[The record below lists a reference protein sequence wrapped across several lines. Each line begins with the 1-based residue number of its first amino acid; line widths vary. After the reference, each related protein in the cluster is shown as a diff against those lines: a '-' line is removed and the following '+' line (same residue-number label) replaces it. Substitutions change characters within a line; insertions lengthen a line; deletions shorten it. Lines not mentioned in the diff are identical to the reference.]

1 MDYTINYG
9 RTFMKLASRF
19 VGLTILSCGLWSSAA
34 RADVLAEYIYDP
46 GPTFNPNTQ
55 GWTLG
60 ETTEEDVNFFSAGG
74 VSLLIQR
81 EEQSP
86 NVLFTET
93 VPTNVFFDAWSF
105 TGRNRFAGNSQEE
118 MGQFMFV
125 DDGTNLWHMSFYNHG
140 NDDYDGI
147 YMGGDPEG
155 PVLGVTATKVWAEV
169 VGGGPG
175 GSPTNKPF
183 DGFHEWALVDADG
196 TGGAPPTV
204 QLNGENLEL
213 LVPIISAP
221 SMFPAGTIGWG
232 SINVHEVGFFQ
243 TTHMV
248 FDGNPDAEPP
258 VGLPGDF
265 NADQAVNAADF
276 VVWRKNLGA
285 ADETALN
292 GNGDG
297 MNGVDPGDRA
307 LWRTN
312 FGRLAEGGSG
322 STLGA
327 VPEPHSVALLVAG
340 IAGALT
346 IWRRS
351 LP

>member
-1 MDYTINYG
+1 LII
-9 RTFMKLASRF
+9 RF
-19 VGLTILSCGLWSSAA
+19 
-34 RADVLAEYIYDP
+34 
-46 GPTFNPNTQ
+46 
-55 GWTLG
+55 
-60 ETTEEDVNFFSAGG
+60 
-74 VSLLIQR
+74 
-81 EEQSP
+81 EQTP
-86 NVLFTET
+86 DVLFTDT
-93 VPTNVFFDAWSF
+93 VPANVFFDAWSF

-147 YMGGDPEG
+147 YMGGDPDG
-155 PVLGVTATKVWAEV
+155 PVLGVTATKVWAET
-169 VGGGPG
+169 VGAGAP

-183 DGFHEWALVDADG
+183 DGFHEYSLVDADG
-196 TGGAPPTV
+196 AGGAPPTV

-221 SMFPAGTIGWG
+221 SMFPAGTVGWG
-232 SINVHEVGFFQ
+232 SINANEVGYFQ

-258 VGLPGDF
+258 AGLPGDF

-276 VVWRKNLGA
+276 IVWRKNLGA

-292 GNGDG
+292 GNGNG
-297 MNGVDPGDRA
+297 TNGVDEGDYS

-312 FGRLAEGGSG
+312 FGRTPAGS
-322 STLGA
+322 SASALGA
-327 VPEPHSVALLVAG
+327 VPEPSSLALVAVG
-340 IAGALT
+340 VIVSLAF
-346 IWRRS
+346 RRPAS
-351 LP
+351 H